1 MDFKTYLRN
10 LIKAKEE
17 RAKELRARIE
27 KSEDVNEVRSLGNE
41 LRATEDEIND
51 AKEQLN
57 NLDTPAEP
65 ANGEGANGEGAN
77 GQTEG
82 RGFNPMASMT
92 MRNGQPAEGEGENT
106 DPRGTMEYRKAF
118 MDYVKTGKRS
128 AALKLEKRTN
138 DQTELE
144 DLGVLIPTTVV
155 NEIIKG
161 VEKVYGQL
169 YSKVKKTNLKGGVKY
184 PIGSFSATFNRIYE
198 TPGETNRPV
207 APSDRQNGG
216 SITGYVEFGY
226 KIGEIRLAQTL
237 LMSVMGVEI
246 FEAEL
251 AKVIVEAYVEAMD
264 KEIVSG
270 NPSNNEMCGILNNSA
285 DGIQRIDAS
294 HIIEFSENDMLDWK
308 TWQKKLFAKVPL
320 SMRGL
325 RPEFVMTAGTFE
337 ANIETLED
345 SNGQPV
351 ARNIY
356 NPVTGAE
363 TATFKGKLVQFVEED
378 IFENFDDADAGDYF
392 GMYWVPEKAYAIN
405 SNLEFAVRRYFDEE
419 KNQWVDKGIV
429 INDGKILD
437 PKYIFLLKKVANS

>member
-1 MDFKTYLRN
+1 MKDYFKK
-10 LIKAKEE
+10 IIAAKEK
-17 RAKELRARIE
+17 RANELREQIK
-27 KSEDVNEVRSLGNE
+27 KSEDVNEVRALGETLQSVLDELTEAKSQLASL
-41 LRATEDEIND
+41 D
-51 AKEQLN
+51 
-57 NLDTPAEP
+57 EP
-65 ANGEGANGEGAN
+65 AGNDEGEGASE
-77 GQTEG
+77 EG
-82 RGFNPMASMT
+82 RGLNPMATMT
-92 MRNGQPAEGEGENT
+92 MRTGNTGEQKNDE

-118 MDYVKTGKRS
+118 MEYVKTGKRS
-128 AALKLEKRTN
+128 EALRLEKRGD
-138 DQTELE
+138 DQTELS
-144 DLGVLIPTTVV
+144 DLGTLGVLIPLTVV

-169 YSKVKKTNLKGGVKY
+169 YSRVKKTNLKGGVKY
-184 PIGSFSATFNRIYE
+184 PIGSFSATFNRITE
-198 TPGETNRPV
+198 VGEGS
-207 APSDRQNGG
+207 APSERQNGG

-264 KEIVSG
+264 KEIISG
-270 NPSNNEMCGILNNSA
+270 NPSNNQMCGILNNST
-285 DGIQRIDAS
+285 DGIQRITAIVDEDS
-294 HIIEFSENDMLDWK
+294 NPTHIIEFSPNDMLDWK
-308 TWQKKLFAKVPL
+308 TWQKKLFAKIPL

-325 RPEFVMTAGTFE
+325 KPEFVMTANTFE
-337 ANIETLED
+337 SNIETLED

-356 NPVTGAE
+356 NPQTGAE
-363 TATFKGKLVQFVEED
+363 SATFKGKQVIFVEED
-378 IFENFDDADAGDYF
+378 IFPNFEDADAGEYF

-419 KNQWVDKGIV
+419 KNQYVDKGIV

>member
-1 MDFKTYLRN
+1 MKDYFKK
-10 LIKAKEE
+10 IIAAKEA
-17 RAKELRARIE
+17 RAKELRE
-27 KSEDVNEVRSLGNE
+27 KIKNSEDVNEVRSLGDE
-41 LRATEDEIND
+41 LEAVNAELSE
-51 AKEQLN
+51 AKEQLA
-57 NLDTPAEP
+57 NLDEPAEP
-65 ANGEGANGEGAN
+65 TNGGNGEGGNGEGGN
-77 GQTEG
+77 GEPEG
-82 RGFNPMASMT
+82 RGFNPVATMT
-92 MRNGQPAEGEGENT
+92 MRTAGNSNGEGENT

-118 MDYVKTGKRS
+118 MEYVRTGKRDK
-128 AALKLEKRTN
+128 ALVLEKRGTD
-138 DQTELE
+138 DQTDLA

-155 NEIIKG
+155 QEIIKG

-184 PIGSFSATFNRIYE
+184 PIGSFSATFNRISE
-198 TPGETNRPV
+198 NG
-207 APSDRQNGG
+207 APTDRQNGVTAP
-216 SITGYVEFGY
+216 IGYVEFGY

-237 LMSVMGVEI
+237 LMSVMGVEV

-264 KEIVSG
+264 KEIISG
-270 NPSNNEMCGILNNSA
+270 NPINNEMCGILNNST

-294 HIIEFSENDMLDWK
+294 HIIEISENDMLDWK
-308 TWQKKLFAKVPL
+308 TWQKKLFAKIPL

-325 RPEFVMTAGTFE
+325 KPEFVLTAGTFE
-337 ANIETLED
+337 SNIETLED

-363 TATFKGKLVQFVEED
+363 MATFKGKEVGFVEED
-378 IFENFDDADAGDYF
+378 IFPNFDDADAGEFF
-392 GMYWVPEKAYAIN
+392 GMYWVPQKAYAIN

-437 PKYIFLLKKVANS
+437 PKYIFLLKKVANA

>member
-1 MDFKTYLRN
+1 MKDFLKK
-10 LIKAKEE
+10 LIKSKED
-17 RAKELRARIE
+17 RAKELRAKIE
-27 KSEDVNEVRSLGNE
+27 KSEDVNEVRSLGAE
-41 LRATEDEIND
+41 LRATEDEIKD
-51 AKEQLN
+51 AKEQLE

-65 ANGEGANGEGAN
+65 TTGDDGNGEGANGEGGN
-77 GQTEG
+77 GEG
-82 RGFNPMASMT
+82 ESRGLNPLATMT
-92 MRNGQPAEGEGENT
+92 ARNGQPAANENT

-128 AALKLEKRTN
+128 AALKLEKRGN
-138 DQTELE
+138 DQTELQ
-144 DLGVLIPTTVV
+144 DLGVLIPVTVV
-155 NEIIKG
+155 QEIIKG

-184 PIGSFSATFNRIYE
+184 PIGAFSATFNRITE
-198 TPGETNRPV
+198 NG
-207 APSDRQNGG
+207 APTDRQNGG
-216 SITGYVEFGY
+216 TVDAWVEFGY

-237 LMSVMGVEI
+237 LMSVMGVEV

-264 KEIVSG
+264 KEIISG
-270 NPSNNEMCGILNNSA
+270 NPTNNQMCGILNNSA
-285 DGIQRIDAS
+285 DGIQRITAIDSGS
-294 HIIEFSENDMLDWK
+294 HIIEISPNDMLDWK
-308 TWQKKLFAKVPL
+308 TWQKKLFAKIPL

-325 RPEFVMTAGTFE
+325 KPEFVMTAGTFE

-363 TATFKGKLVQFVEED
+363 MATFKGKEVTFVEED
-378 IFENFDDADAGDYF
+378 IFANFDDADAGDYF

-437 PKYIFLLKKVANS
+437 PKYIFLLKKVANA

>member
-1 MDFKTYLRN
+1 MKDKLLKLLNAKLAQRTSLSTSM
-10 LIKAKEE
+10 IDCEDKEE
-17 RAKELRARIE
+17 RQAIASTIQSLDEEIA
-27 KSEDVNEVRSLGNE
+27 EVRQLI
-41 LRATEDEIND
+41 DEAD
-51 AKEQLN
+51 K
-57 NLDTPAEP
+57 PAEP
-65 ANGEGANGEGAN
+65 EA
-77 GQTEG
+77 
-82 RGFNPMASMT
+82 RGLNPMGAMGLGNGNPQPT
-92 MRNGQPAEGEGENT
+92 GEERND
-106 DPRGTMEYRKAF
+106 DPRATMEYRKAF
-118 MDYVKTGKRS
+118 MEYVRSGKRGE
-128 AALKLEKRTN
+128 ALRLEKRSD
-138 DQTELE
+138 DQTELS

-155 NEIIKG
+155 QEIIKG

-169 YSKVKKTNLKGGVKY
+169 YTKVKKTNLKGGVKY

-198 TPGETNRPV
+198 TAGTEGTNPV
-207 APSDRQNGG
+207 APTARQNGG
-216 SITGYVEFGY
+216 SVSAYVEFGY

-237 LMSVMGVEI
+237 LMSIMEVQV

-264 KEIVSG
+264 KEIIKG
-270 NPSNNEMCGILNNSA
+270 DPANNEMVGILTNHA

-294 HIIEFSENDMLDWK
+294 HIIEISENDMLDWK

-325 RPEFVMTAGTFE
+325 RPEFVMTANTFE
-337 ANIETLED
+337 SNIETLED

-356 NPVTGAE
+356 NPVTGDE
-363 TATFKGKLVQFVEED
+363 TATFKGRTVTFVEED
-378 IFENFDDADAGDYF
+378 IFENFDDADAGEYF
-392 GMYWVPEKAYAIN
+392 GMYWVPARAYAIN

-419 KNQWVDKGIV
+419 KNMWVDKGIV

>member
-1 MDFKTYLRN
+1 MRKFFEN
-10 LIKAKEE
+10 LIASKEA
-17 RAKELRARIE
+17 RANELRTKIQ
-27 KSEDVNEVRSLGNE
+27 KSEDVNEVRSLGDELQKVNE
-41 LRATEDEIND
+41 ELAEARNQLDNLEEPAPVQANSEGAEGRMNVLATMQTGTTEPTKRNENDPRATI
-51 AKEQLN
+51 
-57 NLDTPAEP
+57 
-65 ANGEGANGEGAN
+65 
-77 GQTEG
+77 
-82 RGFNPMASMT
+82 
-92 MRNGQPAEGEGENT
+92 
-106 DPRGTMEYRKAF
+106 EYRQAF
-118 MDYVKTGKRS
+118 MNYVRTG
-128 AALKLEKRTN
+128 AMADALKLEKRGSD
-138 DQTELE
+138 DQTELS

-184 PIGSFSATFNRIYE
+184 PIGSFSATFNRITE
-198 TPGETNRPV
+198 NG
-207 APSDRQNGG
+207 APTDRQNGG
-216 SITGYVEFGY
+216 SVSGYVEFGY

-237 LMSVMGVEI
+237 LMSVMGVEV

-264 KEIVSG
+264 KEIIKG
-270 NPSNNEMCGILNNSA
+270 DPSNNEMVGILTNHA
-285 DGIQRIDAS
+285 DGIQKITALTG
-294 HIIEFSENDMLDWK
+294 HVVEISENDMLDWK
-308 TWQKKLFAKVPL
+308 TWQKKLFAKIPL

-337 ANIETLED
+337 SNIETLED

-363 TATFKGKLVQFVEED
+363 TATFKGKNVQFVEED
-378 IFENFDDADAGDYF
+378 IFPNFDDAEANDYF
-392 GMYWVPEKAYAIN
+392 GIYWVPEKAYAIN

-437 PKYIFLLKKVANS
+437 PKYIFLLKKVANA

>member
-1 MDFKTYLRN
+1 MRKFLEK

-17 RAKELRARIE
+17 RAKELREMIK
-27 KSEDVNEVRSLGNE
+27 KSEDVNEVRALGDTLQSVLDE
-41 LRATEDEIND
+41 LTE
-51 AKEQLN
+51 AKSQLAE
-57 NLDTPAEP
+57 LDEP
-65 ANGEGANGEGAN
+65 AASDDEETSGA
-77 GQTEG
+77 EG
-82 RGFNPMASMT
+82 RNFNPVASMA
-92 MRNGQPAEGEGENT
+92 MRNGVNPETDENND
-106 DPRGTMEYRKAF
+106 DPRATMEYRKAF
-118 MDYVKTGKRS
+118 MNYVKTGKRS
-128 AALKLEKRTN
+128 DALKLENRSGN
-138 DQTELE
+138 DQTELS
-144 DLGVLIPTTVV
+144 DLGTLGVLIPLTVV

-169 YSKVKKTNLKGGVKY
+169 YAKVKKTNLKGGVKY
-184 PIGSFSATFNRIYE
+184 PIGSFSATFNRINE
-198 TPGETNRPV
+198 VGEGS

-216 SITGYVEFGY
+216 SITGSVEFGY

-237 LMSVMGVEI
+237 LMSVMNVEV

-264 KEIVSG
+264 KEIING
-270 NPSNNEMCGILNNSA
+270 NPTNNEMVGILTNHA
-285 DGIQRIDAS
+285 DGIQKITALTGHVVEIS
-294 HIIEFSENDMLDWK
+294 PNEMKDWK
-308 TWQKKLFAKVPL
+308 TWQKKLFAKIPL
-320 SMRGL
+320 SMRGQK
-325 RPEFVMTAGTFE
+325 PEFVMTAGTFE

-356 NPVTGAE
+356 NPVTGEE
-363 TATFKGKLVQFVEED
+363 TATFKGKGVTFVEED
-378 IFENFDDADAGDYF
+378 IFPNFDDASTGAYF
-392 GMYWVPEKAYAIN
+392 GMYWVAEKAYAIN

>member
-1 MDFKTYLRN
+1 MKKKLEARLAKLRKRYDEVTKT
-10 LIKAKEE
+10 LIAEE
-17 RAKELRARIE
+17 NAEARAALGETLEALRADI
-27 KSEDVNEVRSLGNE
+27 
-41 LRATEDEIND
+41 DEAEEMLAEID
-51 AKEQLN
+51 
-57 NLDTPAEP
+57 EP
-65 ANGEGANGEGAN
+65 AAG
-77 GQTEG
+77 
-82 RGFNPMASMT
+82 
-92 MRNGQPAEGEGENT
+92 EGEGEGNGEGEGRGLNPIAAMGMRSGEPAPSNEA

-118 MDYVKTGKRS
+118 MEYVRTGKRS
-128 AALKLEKRTN
+128 EALVLEKRGTD
-138 DQTELE
+138 DQTELS
-144 DLGVLIPTTVV
+144 DLGVLIPSTVV
-155 NEIIKG
+155 KEIIKG

-169 YSKVKKTNLKGGVKY
+169 YSQVKKTNLKGGVKY

-294 HIIEFSENDMLDWK
+294 HIIEISENDMLDWK
-308 TWQKKLFAKVPL
+308 TWQKKLFAKIPL

-325 RPEFVMTAGTFE
+325 KPKFVMTPGTFE
-337 ANIETLED
+337 ADIETLED

-363 TATFKGKLVQFVEED
+363 TATFKGKEITFVEED
-378 IFENFDDADAGDYF
+378 IFPNFEDAEANEYF